1 MTAVPAAG
9 QPSPCPG
16 DPLPRRRLAP
26 ALAPH
31 SCHGRTALPPAIE
44 VAGLAKRF
52 GDVTAVDGISFAIRQ
67 GEIFGFLGPTGS
79 RTCASALP
87 CSS

>member
-1 MTAVPAAG
+1 MTALG
-9 QPSPCPG
+9 E
-16 DPLPRRRLAP
+16 
-26 ALAPH
+26 
-31 SCHGRTALPPAIE
+31 PPAIE